1 MRGSIKRRKTFAQPP
16 RWFGNVKNLR
26 PTMCVLARS
35 NALKNISEVVL
46 KLPVSSRA
54 RAKKRR
60 SRRENPPISNVSWL
74 RAPRHSWVDLTN
86 ADRRLCSRAKTAG
99 NFKTASKAFLVLHRF
114 HFPKIHDLLA
124 LLDFAVDLD
133 ADLEALRVD
142 LNFLYPY
149 AIEFRYPGENATI
162 DESRE
167 AVRVMLRVRRTL
179 RAKLNLADV

>member
-1 MRGSIKRRKTFAQPP
+1 MDAPSTNHPGEINAWVYKAEEDFRTATTMVRKRKEPAPDNVCFCAQHCIE
-16 RWFGNVKNLR
+16 KYL
-26 PTMCVLARS
+26 
-35 NALKNISEVVL
+35 
-46 KLPVSSRA
+46 
-54 RAKKRR
+54 
-60 SRRENPPISNVSWL
+60 
-74 RAPRHSWVDLTN
+74 
-86 ADRRLCSRAKTAG
+86 
-99 NFKTASKAFLVLHRF
+99 KAFLVLHRV